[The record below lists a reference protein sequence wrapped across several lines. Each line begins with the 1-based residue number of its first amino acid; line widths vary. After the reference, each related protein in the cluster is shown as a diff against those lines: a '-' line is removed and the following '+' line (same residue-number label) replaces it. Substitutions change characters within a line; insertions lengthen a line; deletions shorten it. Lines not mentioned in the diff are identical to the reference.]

1 MRTISEDS
9 IDIRIIDEDLPV
21 LSAVATR
28 VLSMLADD
36 QSDVTCLLELIRLDA
51 ALTAKILRLANS
63 PMYGGL
69 VETQTIDQAIV
80 RLGAK
85 AIKQAVLIAATGE
98 VFDRNDTYAR
108 EMWSH
113 SVAVGVASQALSIKV
128 NQALPDEAFVA
139 GVLHDIGKLA
149 LYSRE
154 PEDYGDLMDETRKSG
169 VRFYRIENEQIR
181 YCSHESVGALIGR
194 KWRLGGDILEVIR
207 FHHVVEDKPHVCH
220 RAAPIVNLVS
230 LANLLAIESGFGM
243 EDPETIKAWDSEPAR
258 CLGLDED
265 ALGVVKEDLPG
276 LIQSQ
281 RAALA

>member
-1 MRTISEDS
+1 MRTISEDA
-9 IDIRIIDEDLPV
+9 IDIRIVDQDLPV

-28 VLSMLADD
+28 VLAMLGDD
-36 QSDVTCLLELIRLDA
+36 QSDLNGLLKLIRLDA

-69 VETQTIDQAIV
+69 VEARSIDQAIL

-85 AIKQAVLIAATGE
+85 ALKQAVLIAATGE
-98 VFDRNDTYAR
+98 VFDQNDTHAQ
-108 EMWSH
+108 EIWSH
-113 SVAVGVASQALSIKV
+113 SLAVGVASQALSIKV
-128 NQALPDEAFVA
+128 SQAKSDEAFVA

-149 LYSRE
+149 LYSHG
-154 PEDYGDLMDETRKSG
+154 PKDYGDLIDETRKRG

-181 YCSHESVGALIGR
+181 YCSHETVGALIGR

-207 FHHVVEDKPHVCH
+207 FHHVVEDKPEVCR

-230 LANLLAIESGFGM
+230 VANLLAIESGFGM
-243 EDPETIKAWDSEPAR
+243 EDPDTIAAWDSEPAR
-258 CLGLDED
+258 CLGLGED
-265 ALGVVKEDLPG
+265 DLGVVKEDLPG

-281 RAALA
+281 CAALG